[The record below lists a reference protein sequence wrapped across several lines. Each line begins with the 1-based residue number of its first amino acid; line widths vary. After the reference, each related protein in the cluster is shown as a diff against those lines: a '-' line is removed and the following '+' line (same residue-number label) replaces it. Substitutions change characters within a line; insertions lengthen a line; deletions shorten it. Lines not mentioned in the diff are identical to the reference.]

1 MPTEPTPP
9 PPLLIPESDDLFGRP
24 TRGTWMMI
32 GALVIAKVGGLIII
46 FMIDPSEM
54 AALFA
59 VVSTWLW
66 VVVLAILL
74 SGPVAY
80 AWRVR
85 RVRARKDALQRSEW
99 MVEPGEAPG
108 D

>member
-1 MPTEPTPP
+1 
-9 PPLLIPESDDLFGRP
+9 
-24 TRGTWMMI
+24 MMI
-32 GALVIAKVGGLIII
+32 GALVIAKVGGLVII

-59 VVSTWLW
+59 IVSTWLW

-85 RVRARKDALQRSEW
+85 RVRARKDELQRAEW
-99 MVEPGEAPG
+99 MIEPSEAPVA
-108 D
+108 

>member
-1 MPTEPTPP
+1 
-9 PPLLIPESDDLFGRP
+9 
-24 TRGTWMMI
+24 MMI
-32 GALVIAKVGGLIII
+32 GALVIAKVGGLVII

-85 RVRARKDALQRSEW
+85 RVRARKAALQRAEW
-99 MVEPGEAPG
+99 MVEPGEASG
-108 D
+108 I